1 MTRLLAAAAIALLS
15 TTASAEPVS
24 LLCSGSEQWW
34 ANGKIEKTET
44 RNNVLITVDVARK
57 TIVAD
62 GNFNSSNL
70 QPSPYESDG
79 PESLAFSADD
89 AVFRIGGRLDRATGH
104 LTYDVSVRKLLEK
117 HLNAPINGKTAEQL
131 VAERWAATLETFN
144 GYCRRLERVL

>member
-1 MTRLLAAAAIALLS
+1 MRRLLTAAAVALLS
-15 TTASAEPVS
+15 TTASADPVR

-34 ANGKIEKTET
+34 TKGKIEKTEP
-44 RNNVLITVDVARK
+44 RNVLITVDVARK

-70 QPSPYESDG
+70 EASPYKSEG

-89 AVFRIGGRLDRATGH
+89 GLFIIGGRIDRATGH
-104 LTYDVSVRKLLEK
+104 LTYDVSERTLLEK
-117 HLNAPINGKTAEQL
+117 HLNAPRNGKTAEQL
-131 VAERWAATLETFN
+131 VAERNAATLARFD

>member
-1 MTRLLAAAAIALLS
+1 MRRLLTAAAVALLS
-15 TTASAEPVS
+15 TTASADPVR

-34 ANGKIEKTET
+34 TKGKIEKTET
-44 RNNVLITVDVARK
+44 RTNVLITVDVARK

-70 QPSPYESDG
+70 EASPYKSEG

-89 AVFRIGGRLDRATGH
+89 GLFIIGGRIDRATGH
-104 LTYDVSVRKLLEK
+104 LTYDVSERTLLEK
-117 HLNAPINGKTAEQL
+117 HLNAPMNGKTAEQL
-131 VAERWAATLETFN
+131 VAERNAATLARFD